1 MSLLKSRL
9 DKTVDSWSW
18 ILSKTYA
25 VSSHTT
31 NGPFSKGNNASHY
44 RVAKRVYKCKTT
56 EDLKKLIIT
65 RCVPGKNA
73 TGRYTNIFN
82 ESEPHAV
89 ITYYFGEGER
99 LIPASETSCVY
110 PSVWDEIKRNLEK
123 EIAPK
128 RATHNALKKL
138 GGINAVPSASH
149 VPTISQVYE
158 ISRSLKS
165 KNTNPLTKLI
175 VKQQSDCSTKHSVI
189 QKIQTNQFSCHI
201 LLINKRIIKNIANF
215 CCTDRKEV
223 KSALCWDFTFDIGNS
238 PPYYLLALS
247 YQNTALFN
255 KTTKRC
261 PVVLGPV
268 LICHRKYEKAV
279 KLLCD
284 RLLDAF
290 PG

>member
-1 MSLLKSRL
+1 MRNIESPHDINSYASFVLGDGSIEAMNSLLLAEENSNRNISNQVPQHVTENCYVIVNMSLLKSRL

-73 TGRYTNIFN
+73 TERYTNIFN

-123 EIAPK
+123 GIAPK

-175 VKQQSDCSTKHSVI
+175 VKQVTAAQNI
-189 QKIQTNQFSCHI
+189 QLFKKSKQTSF
-201 LLINKRIIKNIANF
+201 RVTF
-215 CCTDRKEV
+215 C
-223 KSALCWDFTFDIGNS
+223 
-238 PPYYLLALS
+238 
-247 YQNTALFN
+247 
-255 KTTKRC
+255 
-261 PVVLGPV
+261 
-268 LICHRKYEKAV
+268 
-279 KLLCD
+279 
-284 RLLDAF
+284 
-290 PG
+290 